1 LKIGVAMTEHPPHH
15 KREQEKEEPRGKQSS
30 AKTGKTSASP
40 HTISSPATSHKEK
53 IWGEDIDDY
62 PLRKSNEDPRW
73 AVRTVWI
80 WVWFALFCLIFIL
93 TLLIFGLFYD

>member
-1 LKIGVAMTEHPPHH
+1 MTKHPPQH
-15 KREQEKEEPRGKQSS
+15 KREQEKEEPCGKQSS
-30 AKTGKTSASP
+30 AKIEETGAPP
-40 HTISSPATSHKEK
+40 HTIASSETPDKKK

-62 PLRKSNEDPRW
+62 PLRESNEDPRW